1 MDVVIRPTDE
11 VGVTAA
17 RLIADRVRARPDC
30 VLGLATG
37 SSPLPVYAE
46 LSRMVRDGELS
57 LARCRAFLLD
67 EYVGLPA
74 GHPEGYRTFIEREF
88 VRRTD
93 IDTAEVHG
101 PDGAAADPQAAG
113 DAYERAIADAG
124 GVDIQILGIGS
135 NGHIGFNEPASSL
148 VSRTRLVAL
157 TQQTIS
163 DNARFFGDDPA
174 AVPSTC
180 ITQGL
185 GTIMEA
191 KVLLLAA
198 FGAGKAEAVAQL
210 VEGGVSAAWP
220 CTIMQ
225 MHPEAYVLVDEEAA
239 SGLKHADLYK
249 ERWNAQS

>member
-135 NGHIGFNEPASSL
+135 NGHIAFNEPGSAL
-148 VSRTRLVAL
+148 DSRTRLIEL
-157 TQQTIS
+157 TEQTRR
-163 DNARFFGDDPA
+163 DNSRFFGGDIEQ
-174 AVPSTC
+174 VPTHAES
-180 ITQGL
+180 QGL
-185 GTIMEA
+185 GTILEA
-191 KVLLLAA
+191 RELVLVAL
-198 FGAGKAEAVAQL
+198 GAGKADAVRRL
-210 VEGGVSAAWP
+210 VKGEPGPQWP
-220 CTIMQ
+220 ATALRR
-225 MHPEAYVLVDEEAA
+225 HPRVTVVVDEAA
-239 SGLKHADLYK
+239 AGGL
-249 ERWNAQS
+249 